1 MGELLRRCKNLTFR
15 PTDWRPTYSH
25 SPRVNLSGDV
35 VAGYLMTRR
44 TTDGVV
50 EYRAM
55 TGYEARTYVFEGSK
69 RL

>member
-1 MGELLRRCKNLTFR
+1 MG
-15 PTDWRPTYSH
+15 WRPIYSH
-25 SPRVNLSGDV
+25 SPRIDLNGEV

-44 TTDGVV
+44 NTDGVV

-55 TGYEARTYVFEGSK
+55 TGYEARTYVFENSK

>member
-1 MGELLRRCKNLTFR
+1 MRELPSHLFR
-15 PTDWRPTYSH
+15 PMGWRPIHSH
-25 SPRVNLSGDV
+25 SPRIDLNGQV

-44 TTDGVV
+44 NTDGVV

-55 TGYEARTYVFEGSK
+55 TGYEVRTYVFENSK